1 MKKQQ
6 AISYL
11 KYLHALEAKYRS
23 NLVTFE
29 IALLIEKVRFEF
41 IVAYREG

>member
-1 MKKQQ
+1 MKKHQ

-11 KYLHALEAKYRS
+11 KYLHALEMNYRS
-23 NLVTFE
+23 NLVTLE
-29 IALLIEKVRFEF
+29 IATVIQNLRFEF

>member
-1 MKKQQ
+1 MKKIK

-11 KYLHALEAKYRS
+11 QYLHELEMKYRS
-23 NLVTFE
+23 DLVTFE